1 MLKYKGATFMLQDDL
16 SIYTAIKKIHDVDPL
31 FSFSPFA
38 TWFCMEE
45 GTRANESSF
54 DKEHCQ

>member
-1 MLKYKGATFMLQDDL
+1 MLQDDL